1 MIITL
6 ERSKLDDVYSLSS
19 KLTCKEMW
27 DSMPGSSDALRKMTL
42 ELNKYIDPYT
52 GKVQSDHIIFRK
64 SCPLCDS
71 ENFEFLFLKHGFDHM
86 LCNSC
91 DLIFTLQILD
101 NTKLGHLEEG
111 DEGDQY
117 GEYKENTQVNEMDRK
132 KFEIVFEELE
142 KILIGW
148 STHVKIKQPIV
159 EKASRLSYKIMNKK
173 AKEDYC
179 NKILHLFQ
187 SIDIQSIEIKEELN
201 SDRTYG
207 KLSLKKNIIINKPK
221 SLL

>member
-1 MIITL
+1 
-6 ERSKLDDVYSLSS
+6 
-19 KLTCKEMW
+19 
-27 DSMPGSSDALRKMTL
+27 MP
-42 ELNKYIDPYT
+42 
-52 GKVQSDHIIFRK
+52 
-64 SCPLCDS
+64 
-71 ENFEFLFLKHGFDHM
+71 
-86 LCNSC
+86 
-91 DLIFTLQILD
+91 
-101 NTKLGHLEEG
+101 
-111 DEGDQY
+111 
-117 GEYKENTQVNEMDRK
+117 
-132 KFEIVFEELE
+132 IVFEELE

-221 SLL
+221 SSL